1 VAAVRIQGV
10 PFELEDAAEFA
21 KRLQR
26 ASAGASQAGLSP
38 AHPIAIEIDQAVTAR
53 TGDVEVR
60 EEAREIVFGVLDG
73 WYGTSPAS
81 ARQLRRLIGQ

>member
-10 PFELEDAAEFA
+10 PFELADAAEFA
-21 KRLQR
+21 NRVQR
-26 ASAGASQAGLSP
+26 ASAGASQAGLSS
-38 AHPIAIEIDQAVTAR
+38 AHAIAIEIDQAVTAR

-60 EEAREIVFGVLDG
+60 REAREIVFGVLDD
-73 WYGTSPAS
+73 WYGTAPES